1 MTSKG
6 QVRPALPEAEA
17 PADLASV
24 PERTGWSSGLEL
36 RHLRAFV
43 ALVDHG
49 SMTAAA
55 QALGMAQ
62 STVSE
67 AMAALDR
74 TLGTPAVARRRGAR
88 GNLLTP
94 AGRALLP
101 HARRVLAAV
110 EDAQAAVAA
119 VTREARASVDIVANE
134 SVSSYLLPDAL
145 ALLRDR
151 WPGTRF
157 AVTVGTCQAV
167 RDGVARGRFDVGL
180 LLATGAEEAGPAP
193 AAETAWQPVM
203 LLAEVTLV
211 LFGGGGHPLA
221 LAAAVPRA
229 RLAPYRIFASD
240 ASGDFHAMLRSF
252 FQGEGLPSPRLE
264 ASGTIDAVKRS
275 VLAEPLAL
283 GVLPDYALAE
293 DLRAGLARAVPVRP
307 GLPRLRLEAHVCE
320 TRPLAPAAVDLVQVL
335 RAAAGRTK
343 NVHLAPAPALG

>member
-1 MTSKG
+1 MSAK
-6 QVRPALPEAEA
+6 QARPAPAQETPAAEA
-17 PADLASV
+17 RPI
-24 PERTGWSSGLEL
+24 PERSGWAGLEV
-36 RHLRAFV
+36 RHLRALL

-49 SMTAAA
+49 SLTAAA

-88 GNLLTP
+88 GHPLTP

-157 AVTVGTCQAV
+157 AVTVGACQAV

-180 LLATGAEEAGPAP
+180 LLATGAEETGPA
-193 AAETAWQPVM
+193 AAGKTGT

-221 LAAAVPRA
+221 RAAAVPRA

-240 ASGDFHAMLRSF
+240 ASGDFHAMLRGF
-252 FQGEGLPSPRLE
+252 FQGEEGMPAPRLE

-283 GVLPDYALAE
+283 GVLPDYALAG

-307 GLPRLRLEAHVCE
+307 SLPRLRLEGHVCE
-320 TRPLAPAAVDLVQVL
+320 TRPLAPAAADLVEML
-335 RAAAGRTK
+335 RAAAGRMQHG
-343 NVHLAPAPALG
+343 HLAPAPAVG

>member
-6 QVRPALPEAEA
+6 QARPTPPEEEA
-17 PADLASV
+17 SAPG
-24 PERTGWSSGLEL
+24 RIGWSSELEL

-101 HARRVLAAV
+101 HARQVLAAV

-157 AVTVGTCQAV
+157 SVTVGACQAV

-180 LLATGAEEAGPAP
+180 LLATEVEETGPAA
-193 AAETAWQPVM
+193 AAETARHPGM

-211 LFGGGGHPLA
+211 LFGGCGHP
-221 LAAAVPRA
+221 
-229 RLAPYRIFASD
+229 
-240 ASGDFHAMLRSF
+240 
-252 FQGEGLPSPRLE
+252 
-264 ASGTIDAVKRS
+264 
-275 VLAEPLAL
+275 
-283 GVLPDYALAE
+283 
-293 DLRAGLARAVPVRP
+293 
-307 GLPRLRLEAHVCE
+307 
-320 TRPLAPAAVDLVQVL
+320 
-335 RAAAGRTK
+335 
-343 NVHLAPAPALG
+343 

>member
-6 QVRPALPEAEA
+6 QAHPALPEEEA
-17 PADLASV
+17 PA

-36 RHLRAFV
+36 RHLRALL

-49 SMTAAA
+49 SLTAAA

-62 STVSE
+62 STMSE
-67 AMAALDR
+67 TMAALDR

-101 HARRVLAAV
+101 HARRVLTAV

-134 SVSSYLLPDAL
+134 SVSSYLLPDVL
-145 ALLRDR
+145 ALLRER

-157 AVTVGTCQAV
+157 AVTVGACQAV

-180 LLATGAEEAGPAP
+180 LLATEVEETGPEVVSAR
-193 AAETAWQPVM
+193 QSGM
-203 LLAEVTLV
+203 LLAEVTLM

-221 LAAAVPRA
+221 RAAAVPRA

-240 ASGDFHAMLRSF
+240 ASGDFHAMLRGF
-252 FQGEGLPSPRLE
+252 FQADGVPAPRLE

-283 GVLPDYALAE
+283 GVLPDYALAD
-293 DLRAGLARAVPVRP
+293 DLRAGLARVVPVRP
-307 GLPRLRLEAHVCE
+307 SLPRLRLEAHLCE
-320 TRPLAPAAVDLVQVL
+320 TRPLAPAAVDLVEVL
-335 RAAAGRTK
+335 RAAVDRTQ
-343 NVHLAPAPALG
+343 NGHLAPAPALG

>member
-6 QVRPALPEAEA
+6 HARPALPAEEA
-17 PADLASV
+17 PALPEEDAPA

-36 RHLRAFV
+36 RHLRALV

-49 SMTAAA
+49 SLTAAA

-62 STVSE
+62 STMSE
-67 AMAALDR
+67 TMAALDR

-110 EDAQAAVAA
+110 EDAQAAVAE

-180 LLATGAEEAGPAP
+180 LLATEAEEAAGRPG
-193 AAETAWQPVM
+193 M

-221 LAAAVPRA
+221 RAAAVPRA

-240 ASGDFHAMLRSF
+240 ASGDFHAMLHGF
-252 FQGEGLPSPRLE
+252 FQGEGVPAPRLE

-283 GVLPDYALAE
+283 GVLPDYALAGE
-293 DLRAGLARAVPVRP
+293 LRAGLARVVPVRP
-307 GLPRLRLEAHVCE
+307 SLPRLRLEAHVRE
-320 TRPLAPAAVDLVQVL
+320 TRPLAPAAADLVEVV

-343 NVHLAPAPALG
+343 SGHLAPAPALG

>member
-1 MTSKG
+1 MSAK
-6 QVRPALPEAEA
+6 QARPAPAQETPAAEA
-17 PADLASV
+17 RPI
-24 PERTGWSSGLEL
+24 PERSGWAGLEV
-36 RHLRAFV
+36 RHLRALV
-43 ALVDHG
+43 ALVDSG

-88 GNLLTP
+88 GHPLTP

-134 SVSSYLLPDAL
+134 SVSSYLLPDVL
-145 ALLRDR
+145 ALLRER

-157 AVTVGTCQAV
+157 AVTVGACQAV

-180 LLATGAEEAGPAP
+180 LLATEVEETGPEVV
-193 AAETAWQPVM
+193 AARQPGM

-221 LAAAVPRA
+221 RAAAVPR
-229 RLAPYRIFASD
+229 
-240 ASGDFHAMLRSF
+240 
-252 FQGEGLPSPRLE
+252 
-264 ASGTIDAVKRS
+264 
-275 VLAEPLAL
+275 
-283 GVLPDYALAE
+283 
-293 DLRAGLARAVPVRP
+293 
-307 GLPRLRLEAHVCE
+307 
-320 TRPLAPAAVDLVQVL
+320 
-335 RAAAGRTK
+335 
-343 NVHLAPAPALG
+343 

>member
-6 QVRPALPEAEA
+6 QARPALPAEETPALPEEEA
-17 PADLASV
+17 PA

-36 RHLRAFV
+36 RHLRALL

-49 SMTAAA
+49 SLTAAA

-62 STVSE
+62 STMSE
-67 AMAALDR
+67 TMAALDR

-101 HARRVLAAV
+101 HARRVLTAV

-157 AVTVGTCQAV
+157 AVTVGACQAV

-180 LLATGAEEAGPAP
+180 LLATEAEETGPA
-193 AAETAWQPVM
+193 AAGETGT

-221 LAAAVPRA
+221 RAAAVPRA

-240 ASGDFHAMLRSF
+240 ASGDFHAMLRGF
-252 FQGEGLPSPRLE
+252 FQADGVPAPRLE

-283 GVLPDYALAE
+283 GVLPDYALAD
-293 DLRAGLARAVPVRP
+293 DLRAGLARVVPVRP
-307 GLPRLRLEAHVCE
+307 SLPRLRLEAHLGE
-320 TRPLAPAAVDLVQVL
+320 TRPLAPAAADLVQVV
-335 RAAAGRTK
+335 RAAAGRPQ
-343 NVHLAPAPALG
+343 NGHLAPAPALG